1 MSDNN
6 QGPRVGDL
14 IDTTPVE
21 ESKANPMSTNVRGS
35 QDQEHILS
43 EGINVQSQPRLMSA
57 SNGETDEFL
66 KSAGRD
72 VMSDKPV
79 PELPHIPSKAS
90 LPAKD
95 SFQSGS

>member
-1 MSDNN
+1 
-6 QGPRVGDL
+6 
-14 IDTTPVE
+14 
-21 ESKANPMSTNVRGS
+21 
-35 QDQEHILS
+35 
-43 EGINVQSQPRLMSA
+43 MSA

-79 PELPHIPSKAS
+79 PELPNIPSKAS

>member
-21 ESKANPMSTNVRGS
+21 GSKANPMSTNVRGS

-95 SFQSGS
+95 SF